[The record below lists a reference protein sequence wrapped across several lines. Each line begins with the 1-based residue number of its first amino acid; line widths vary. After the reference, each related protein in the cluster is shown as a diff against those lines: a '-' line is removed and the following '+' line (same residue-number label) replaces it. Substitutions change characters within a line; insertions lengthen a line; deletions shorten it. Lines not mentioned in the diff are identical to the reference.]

1 MPLTQKTAFRHLAL
15 PCAGAGAV
23 FLALAMFKITG
34 LSLGSWPIVAL
45 CIAALAAL
53 SLALLSKG
61 AWDNAVLCMCL
72 LPISLALFL
81 RVLCLDHVTY
91 DYQDFLSGWAAF
103 FRDNGGWA
111 AIALPKGNYNVPYLY
126 FLAAISYLPVPDLYM
141 IKLFSLL
148 FDVLLAWGGL
158 RLVRVFTKLES
169 RKPAAAFCLLLL
181 LPTVIL
187 NGAYWG
193 QCDAIYGALVLH
205 ALASVFDRRP
215 AASVI
220 LLALA
225 FSFKLQTV
233 FILPLWCVFWFL
245 KRVRFRDLLLFPAIS
260 VLTALPAVALGKP
273 ISDILGIYFGQM
285 EDYSAYLTLNAP
297 SIYALIPYG
306 KEVEVTLFSRLGIL
320 AAFLLV
326 AVLLLFLFLNREK
339 ISDRSLLTAA
349 VVLTVGVP
357 LLLPHMHDRY
367 FFLADVLTL
376 CWAVLSTRRSLLAA
390 GVQVASLGGYHA
402 YLVLRYAFP
411 MAWGALLLLGVL
423 AVCWYLLFRQITCG
437 PHLSALDGKGQNR
450 LWSSWKPREH

>member
-1 MPLTQKTAFRHLAL
+1 MPLTQKSVPWHLAL

-23 FLALAMFKITG
+23 LLAFAVLKTSG
-34 LSLGSWPIVAL
+34 LSLGSGPFVGL
-45 CIAALAAL
+45 CVAALAAL
-53 SLALLSKG
+53 SIALLSTG
-61 AWDNAVLCMCL
+61 AAENSVLCMCL
-72 LPISLALFL
+72 LPIGLAFFL

-103 FRDNGGWA
+103 FRENGGWA

-126 FLAAISYLPVPDLYM
+126 FLAAISYLAVPDLYL

-158 RLVRVFTKLES
+158 RLVRIFTRPES
-169 RKPAAAFCLLLL
+169 RKSAAAFCLLLL

-205 ALASVFDRRP
+205 ALASVFEKRP
-215 AASVI
+215 AASVV

-233 FILPLWCVFWFL
+233 FIIPLWCAFWFL
-245 KRVRFRDLLLFPAIS
+245 KKVRFRDLLLFPAVS
-260 VLTALPAVALGKP
+260 VLTALPAVVLGKP
-273 ISDILGIYFGQM
+273 IPDILSIYFGQM

-297 SIYALIPYG
+297 SLYALIPYG
-306 KEVEVTLFSRLGIL
+306 KEVDVALFSSLGIL

-326 AVLLLFLFLNREK
+326 ALLLLVLYLNRERVT
-339 ISDRSLLTAA
+339 DRSLLTAA
-349 VVLTVGVP
+349 VILTVGVP

-367 FFLADVLTL
+367 FFLADVLAL
-376 CWAVLSTRRSLLAA
+376 CWAVLSPRQSPLAA
-390 GVQVASLGGYHA
+390 GVQIASLGGYHA

-411 MAWGALLLLGVL
+411 MAWGALLLLLVL
-423 AVCWYLLFRQITCG
+423 AVSWHRLYVQMKGGAHHGALRNRGEAG
-437 PHLSALDGKGQNR
+437 PA
-450 LWSSWKPREH
+450 